1 MNFRQ
6 TAPRAIAAFA
16 AFVTTAVLFQSL
28 ALHGL
33 PEQDAGQQARQA
45 TVQVAQAAPQAHG
58 TSGR

>member
-6 TAPRAIAAFA
+6 TAPRVLSAFA
-16 AFVTTAVLFQSL
+16 AFVTTAVVFQAL

-45 TVQVAQAAPQAHG
+45 SVQVAQVAPQPQA